1 MGFTSGLLA
10 GLAEGANEVI
20 SKDIEAGK
28 KETQML
34 AKLRAERTIQ
44 RNEQREER
52 LQQNIERTERMA
64 ARIGAGS
71 DVILRNFIGKYGVA
85 GAEEATTNLLAAA
98 NNANV
103 SPATYAGLAIGT
115 LNRFPTQTQIRSLAQ
130 SATAPVREVK
140 VPESEA
146 GGWSRWLG
154 VGGPTRIKE
163 LSESLITSGGGI
175 SEQDTSDLPEEVAL
189 PGLEKPYPVIQ
200 DVTKI
205 QEGLVKQL
213 VSITA
218 ELQRDDLSEED
229 KIKLLKKKTDIET
242 QMEAFGNANRILSG
256 SMDSLQ
262 EAWQR
267 EVSKHGENSTQAKG
281 ALQRIKLYWDA
292 RDSSSGG
299 QIRGSTMMTQVRLM
313 HQYTDQ
319 TYKTKDGLQPLWNPV
334 TGKVM
339 MVDEGRVEMLNNLE
353 KMKNVEK
360 GIQMILTAPNR
371 DQLAIH
377 YVDIYLR
384 PELIKRRKADADFR
398 KKYPEGPW
406 IKTPMGRGKGV
417 GDNVSE
423 KRLNIKIG
431 SDASVSKQVDTL
443 IGSLQYSGVINEY
456 ISAAKAALNAGKG
469 TPAYKALYNKVR
481 RNKFRANQGALSQA
495 EYELFLNRL
504 SKREIGGS

>member
-1 MGFTSGLLA
+1 MGFSYGLLA

-28 KETQML
+28 KETQIL

-44 RNEQREER
+44 RSER
-52 LQQNIERTERMA
+52 RDELLRQNIEKTERMA

-281 ALQRIKLYWDA
+281 AL
-292 RDSSSGG
+292 
-299 QIRGSTMMTQVRLM
+299 
-313 HQYTDQ
+313 
-319 TYKTKDGLQPLWNPV
+319 
-334 TGKVM
+334 
-339 MVDEGRVEMLNNLE
+339 
-353 KMKNVEK
+353 
-360 GIQMILTAPNR
+360 
-371 DQLAIH
+371 
-377 YVDIYLR
+377 
-384 PELIKRRKADADFR
+384 
-398 KKYPEGPW
+398 
-406 IKTPMGRGKGV
+406 
-417 GDNVSE
+417 
-423 KRLNIKIG
+423 
-431 SDASVSKQVDTL
+431 
-443 IGSLQYSGVINEY
+443 
-456 ISAAKAALNAGKG
+456 
-469 TPAYKALYNKVR
+469 
-481 RNKFRANQGALSQA
+481 
-495 EYELFLNRL
+495 
-504 SKREIGGS
+504 

>member
-1 MGFTSGLLA
+1 M
-10 GLAEGANEVI
+10 
-20 SKDIEAGK
+20 
-28 KETQML
+28 
-34 AKLRAERTIQ
+34 
-44 RNEQREER
+44 
-52 LQQNIERTERMA
+52 
-64 ARIGAGS
+64 
-71 DVILRNFIGKYGVA
+71 
-85 GAEEATTNLLAAA
+85 
-98 NNANV
+98 
-103 SPATYAGLAIGT
+103 
-115 LNRFPTQTQIRSLAQ
+115 
-130 SATAPVREVK
+130 
-140 VPESEA
+140 
-146 GGWSRWLG
+146 G

-267 EVSKHGENSTQAKG
+267 EVSKHGENSTQAKE
-281 ALQRIKLYWDA
+281 ALERIRVYWDI

-334 TGKVM
+334 TGKVV

-353 KMKNVEK
+353 KMKNVQK
-360 GIQMILTAPNR
+360 GIEMILTAPNR
-371 DQLAIH
+371 DQLAIS
-377 YVDIYLR
+377 YVDTYLR

-406 IKTPMGRGKGV
+406 IQTPVGIGKGV

-423 KRLNIKIG
+423 KRMNIKRESG
-431 SDASVSKQVDTL
+431 ASVSKQVDTL
-443 IGSLQYSGVINEY
+443 IGSLEYSGVINEY
-456 ISAAKAALNAGKG
+456 ISAAKAALNAGKDSK
-469 TPAYKALYNKVR
+469 AYKALYAKVR
-481 RNKFRANQGALSQA
+481 RNKFRADQGALSQA